1 MNLLNFEFLT
11 IANLFILMLWPASGH
26 IYRSTTS
33 PDTSPRMSPINI
45 ILLIFTVLVVLLD
58 IVFLVLKLAH

>member
-11 IANLFILMLWPASGH
+11 IANLFIVLLWPASGH
-26 IYRSTTS
+26 IYRSATS
-33 PDTSPRMSPINI
+33 PDASTRLSPINI

-58 IVFLVLKLAH
+58 IVFLVLKLVR